1 MKKNKNRIKSIFS
14 NIKYLIMKKIIFS
27 LIVFSTI
34 FSCGKNKKQ
43 ESLQELQNTTNVLSE
58 KNIETSAEKIAL
70 NFADSYTQFMRNDVD
85 FSETKKWIEQ
95 NEEVTAA
102 FKKSWIDM
110 LEQAE
115 KQNPE
120 MGLDFDPIINAQDV
134 PDDGFEVVSFDEKT
148 NIVTLK
154 AKDTTDFTLKL
165 KMVNQNNRWLVDG
178 SGVVNMPK

>member
-1 MKKNKNRIKSIFS
+1 MGKIKNRNHYKNYKIPQMF
-14 NIKYLIMKKIIFS
+14 YLK
-27 LIVFSTI
+27 
-34 FSCGKNKKQ
+34 
-43 ESLQELQNTTNVLSE
+43 